1 MTPCDDYDDEA
12 HWQQFGRPTRPLDQH
27 AAAHRFRCTEPGSK
41 AELSRAEQAGTGSL
55 SRLVAKA
62 AMAAFY
68 RDLSGG
74 SSFYGRQTQKET
86 APSAWSVAGRSHVA
100 PSSQVGFCHLHVQFV
115 DNLSQ
120 PFFLSLSPRSL
131 FDYLPSLAVGNC
143 FLKI

>member
-1 MTPCDDYDDEA
+1 MTPYDDYEDEA

-27 AAAHRFRCTEPGSK
+27 AAAHRFRCTEPGRE
-41 AELSRAEQAGTGSL
+41 ELSRAEQAGTGSL

-62 AMAAFY
+62 AVAAFY

-86 APSAWSVAGRSHVA
+86 APSAWSVAGRSQFA

-120 PFFLSLSPRSL
+120 PFPLSLSPLSFRL
-131 FDYLPSLAVGNC
+131 FAVGNC